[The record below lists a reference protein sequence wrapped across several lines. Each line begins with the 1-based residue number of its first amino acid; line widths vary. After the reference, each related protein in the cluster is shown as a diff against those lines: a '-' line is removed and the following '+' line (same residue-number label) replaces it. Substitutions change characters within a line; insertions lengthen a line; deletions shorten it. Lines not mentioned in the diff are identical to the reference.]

1 MGGLLLSLAHRR
13 RVDQQLIYIHQMLEI
28 KTLSKRLPH
37 LQHALACELHLQV
50 TAGETVAIL
59 GPSGTG
65 KSTLLHMIAGLT
77 LPDAG
82 TIAWDGDDLSAV
94 PPERRR
100 FALMFQ
106 DFALFPHLSVQDN
119 VAFAPI
125 EQGHAKPQARH
136 MALNWL
142 RRVGLADKALA
153 RITQLSG
160 GEQQRVALARA
171 LASEPRLLLL
181 DEPFSALDADL
192 RSRLREDFARHIAAT
207 GLACLLVTH
216 DETEA
221 RALGQ
226 RGYRLQQGKLLHIW

>member
-1 MGGLLLSLAHRR
+1 ML
-13 RVDQQLIYIHQMLEI
+13 QIHA
-28 KTLSKRLPH
+28 LSKRLPH
-37 LQHALACELHLQV
+37 LQRDLARALHLQV
-50 TAGETVAIL
+50 AAGETVAIL

-77 LPDAG
+77 PPDAG
-82 TIAWDGDDLSAV
+82 TMTWNGDDLSTV

-106 DFALFPHLSVQDN
+106 DFALFPHLNVQDN

-125 EQGHAKPQARH
+125 EQGHPKPEARRI
-136 MALNWL
+136 ALHWL
-142 RRVGLADKALA
+142 TRVGLADKALA

-171 LASEPRLLLL
+171 LASAPRVLLL

-192 RSRLREDFARHIAAT
+192 RGRLREEFARHITDT
-207 GLACLLVTH
+207 GVACLLVTH
-216 DETEA
+216 DEAEA

-226 RGYRLQQGKLLHIW
+226 RGYRLQHGELMQIW

>member
-1 MGGLLLSLAHRR
+1 ML
-13 RVDQQLIYIHQMLEI
+13 QLQAL
-28 KTLSKRLPH
+28 TKRLPH
-37 LQHALACELHLQV
+37 APRDLVRDLHLQV
-50 TAGETVAIL
+50 ATGETVAIL

-65 KSTLLHMIAGLT
+65 KSTLLHMIAGLIP
-77 LPDAG
+77 PDAG
-82 TIAWDGDDLSAV
+82 TVAWQGENLADV

-106 DFALFPHLSVQDN
+106 DFALFPHLNVQDN

-125 EQGHAKPQARH
+125 EQGHPTPQARR
-136 MALNWL
+136 MALQWL
-142 RRVGLADKALA
+142 ARVGLADRALA
-153 RITQLSG
+153 RVTQLSG

-171 LASEPRLLLL
+171 LASEPRVLLL

-192 RSRLREDFARHIAAT
+192 RGRLREEFARHIADT
-207 GLACLLVTH
+207 GLACVLVTH

-226 RGYRLQQGKLLHIW
+226 RGYRLQEGQLLQMW